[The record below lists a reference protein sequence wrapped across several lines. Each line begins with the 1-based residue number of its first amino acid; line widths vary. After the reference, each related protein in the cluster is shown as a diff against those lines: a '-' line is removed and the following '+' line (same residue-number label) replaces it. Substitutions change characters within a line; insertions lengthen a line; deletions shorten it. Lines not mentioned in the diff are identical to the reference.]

1 MAEESEVPST
11 HIWQKLV
18 LLLLPVSLILLI
30 FPGSIT
36 QDGPAHL
43 ASGKIANELLAG
55 KPVVSSVYQLVAKP
69 LPNWAGQASAML
81 ALRIFPEQVAN
92 CLLNLM
98 GLWLPALGLLWLV
111 QSVDS
116 KSTCEGWSK
125 PLWVSLSAMNVV
137 WLFGFTSFLIG
148 LAVGWV
154 MIGLV
159 WRAFDRK
166 SLFLLI
172 IATIGWCLLFLS
184 HLVAYAL
191 AGIIFGVLWV
201 CRFLPTDRRMGLK
214 LAATTIPSLLLVVNY
229 RRMTQQSRLELI
241 WEHLEWSRP
250 LSPGNWAKQAGWI
263 DPVSLASKRWVP
275 VLDIETGW
283 AILLQPVFWLV
294 IAASLI
300 FVNMLRELV
309 LGRKRD
315 RAALF
320 FAWLAVSLIGIFG
333 PDTLGRDQ
341 GHYLPQR
348 VCLAAM
354 GMFCLNWP
362 KDVPAMVPKLL
373 GTGWILQVIYC
384 TVFITESSAMA
395 AEIRQIR
402 AGLSGGSR
410 VVALIDAAPWPFR
423 ANPRLHRDAI
433 VVFAAEDIASW
444 NLYEAG
450 HAYFP
455 LQFLK
460 HPQGLEPAR
469 LEAISLARDENRET
483 DRELEI
489 GKVLESAKTEVDVII
504 VLAEPDS
511 KFLSVVKNQ
520 FQMHETEK
528 NGINLIIT
536 DQ

>member
-1 MAEESEVPST
+1 
-11 HIWQKLV
+11 
-18 LLLLPVSLILLI
+18 
-30 FPGSIT
+30 
-36 QDGPAHL
+36 
-43 ASGKIANELLAG
+43 
-55 KPVVSSVYQLVAKP
+55 
-69 LPNWAGQASAML
+69 
-81 ALRIFPEQVAN
+81 
-92 CLLNLM
+92 
-98 GLWLPALGLLWLV
+98 
-111 QSVDS
+111 
-116 KSTCEGWSK
+116 
-125 PLWVSLSAMNVV
+125 
-137 WLFGFTSFLIG
+137 
-148 LAVGWV
+148 
-154 MIGLV
+154 
-159 WRAFDRK
+159 
-166 SLFLLI
+166 
-172 IATIGWCLLFLS
+172 
-184 HLVAYAL
+184 
-191 AGIIFGVLWV
+191 
-201 CRFLPTDRRMGLK
+201 MGLK